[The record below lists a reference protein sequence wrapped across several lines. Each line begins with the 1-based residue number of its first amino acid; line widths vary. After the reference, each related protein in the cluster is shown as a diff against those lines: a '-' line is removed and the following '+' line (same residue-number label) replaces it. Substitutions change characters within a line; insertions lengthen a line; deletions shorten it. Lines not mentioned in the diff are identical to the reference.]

1 MPIQSY
7 RDFECYKN
15 ALVAI
20 PPTSKA
26 LEQFPVHKAARLIE
40 QIRSAAHSV
49 PSNIAEG
56 YGRKQ
61 NEDDFKRFLRI
72 AMGSGNEVIARL
84 ETAMAEGYIDAQ
96 TFEKLVI
103 QWTVVGKQL
112 NKLIQNWRTYPSQK
126 DS

>member
-15 ALVAI
+15 ALLAI

-26 LEQFPVHKAARLIE
+26 LERFPAHTASRLIE

-61 NEDDFKRFLRI
+61 NENDFKRFLRI
-72 AMGSGNEVIARL
+72 AMGSCNEVIARL
-84 ETAMAEGYIDAQ
+84 DTGMAEGYLDAQ
-96 TFEKLVI
+96 TFQELAA
-103 QWTVVGKQL
+103 QWTIVGKQL
-112 NKLIQNWRTYPSQK
+112 NKLIKNWRTYPSREE
-126 DS
+126 S